1 MKIYVIRH
9 GETDW
14 NITRKLQGQV
24 DMPLNEFGREIARQT
39 REGLPEDIKID
50 VCFSSPLVRAKETAE
65 ILLEGQDVPIYTDD
79 RLKEMSFGIYEGM
92 IFSRGESEIP
102 DQFFDDFGRPEIFP
116 APERG
121 EDFYQITARVRSF
134 LEELYA
140 NEEYQDKSILLAAH
154 GVTVCAIVTVVT
166 GRSMEDF
173 WGNGVHKNCGM
184 TKIEVKDQKATLIY
198 ENKTY
203 CKAKLK
209 DWYPPVK

>member
-1 MKIYVIRH
+1 MNIYVIRH

-24 DMPLNEFGREIARQT
+24 DRPLNEFGRDIARQT
-39 REGLPEDIKID
+39 REGLPEDFHID
-50 VCFSSPLVRAKETAE
+50 VCISSPLSRAKETAE

-79 RLKEMSFGIYEGM
+79 RLKEISFGMYEGM

-102 DQFFDDFGRPEIFP
+102 DQFYDDFARPEIYP
-116 APERG
+116 APAGG

-134 LEELYA
+134 MEELYTK
-140 NEEYQDKSILLAAH
+140 EEYQDKNVLLAAH

-166 GRSMEDF
+166 GRDMSDF

-184 TKIEVKDQKATLIY
+184 TLVEVKDQKARLVF
-198 ENKTY
+198 ENKTF
-203 CKAKLK
+203 CKTKLK